1 MWIVL
6 TFLDKLKKKN
16 KRNADFN
23 YEHFSV
29 SDPHRFCGSRS
40 SFLFP
45 CVDPDPAI
53 HFPGWIQIQLF
64 ISLGGSRSSFFF
76 PCVDADP
83 AFHFPGWIQIQLFIS
98 LCGSRTTLQNMFVL
112 CFYCH
117 YFTLILVLIINKF
130 EELINNILKDLVTP
144 SL

>member
-29 SDPHRFCGSRS
+29 SDPHRFGGSRSSFLFPWVDLDPAFYFPVWMQIQLFVSLGGSRS

-45 CVDPDPAI
+45 CVDPEPRFKRI
-53 HFPGWIQIQLF
+53 
-64 ISLGGSRSSFFF
+64 
-76 PCVDADP
+76 
-83 AFHFPGWIQIQLFIS
+83 
-98 LCGSRTTLQNMFVL
+98 FVL
-112 CFYCH
+112 GFYCH
-117 YFTLILVLIINKF
+117 DFTLILVLIINKF
-130 EELINNILKDLVTP
+130 EELINNI
-144 SL
+144 